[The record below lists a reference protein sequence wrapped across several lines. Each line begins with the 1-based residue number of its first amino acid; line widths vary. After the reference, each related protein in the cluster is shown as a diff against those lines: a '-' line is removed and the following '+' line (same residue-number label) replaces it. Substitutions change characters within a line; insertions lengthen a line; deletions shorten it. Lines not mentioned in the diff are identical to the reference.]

1 MAYTSQ
7 SSSDSSSDDLHFER
21 RLIRSSKP
29 KRYIDENR
37 YSFDE
42 SSDPFG
48 GNSSEEIYAP
58 PPKKR
63 GKNQI
68 AQKKN
73 KTQQSHDVAIPSTSH
88 MPDLPS
94 ASHTTDFNKQ
104 FADLSAKITKG

>member
-58 PPKKR
+58 PPKKGER
-63 GKNQI
+63 TRLL
-68 AQKKN
+68 KKRI
-73 KTQQSHDVAIPSTSH
+73 K
-88 MPDLPS
+88 
-94 ASHTTDFNKQ
+94 
-104 FADLSAKITKG
+104 LSKAMM